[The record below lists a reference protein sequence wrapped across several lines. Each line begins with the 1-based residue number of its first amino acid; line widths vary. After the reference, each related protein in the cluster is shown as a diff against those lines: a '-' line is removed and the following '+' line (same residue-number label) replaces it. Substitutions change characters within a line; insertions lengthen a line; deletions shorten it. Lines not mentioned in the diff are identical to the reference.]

1 MPDTLFY
8 CSPDVFEMESSRLA
22 QKIDS
27 SRYTSIYGI
36 PRGGIYIAIQL
47 STLLNLPIV
56 EKNEIHK
63 RTLIVDD
70 LADSGRTRDRYPNN
84 DFACLYNK
92 PHTPLLSGI
101 AYISDTIDGW
111 VEFFWEREI
120 NEQPAEDAVTRLIEM
135 KNLKVTKERI
145 RQLYSFINQFFE
157 VAEWKK

>member
-1 MPDTLFY
+1 MSDTLFY
-8 CSPDVFEMESSRLA
+8 CSPDVFEIESSRLA

-92 PHTPLLSGI
+92 PHTPFLSGI

-111 VEFFWEREI
+111 VEFFWEREV

-135 KNLKVTKERI
+135 KNLKVTKKRI